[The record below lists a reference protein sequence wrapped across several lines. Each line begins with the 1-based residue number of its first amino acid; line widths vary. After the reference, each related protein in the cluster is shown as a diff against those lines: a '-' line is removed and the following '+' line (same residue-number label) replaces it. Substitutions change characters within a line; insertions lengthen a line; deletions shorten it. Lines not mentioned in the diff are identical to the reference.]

1 MARDAALRL
10 AKEPDVGHVSDSVI
24 AQRLGISRKTVLAWR
39 KREGIRAY
47 DDPAAGAPRGP
58 KVEPPASHP
67 ARGARPGL
75 PGDEAAI
82 PKAARAAT
90 PADGMA
96 GSDATPR
103 AKASRLES
111 FAHLLGRLPDREVAL
126 QAGVSPE
133 NVRMYRQRR
142 GIVAEWREGEGPPTR
157 VELALAKVEAELGR
171 LPDVVIAARA
181 GVSRS
186 AVTQY
191 RARHGIAA
199 GRKEPDPA
207 VQTAAARPEPVGFEV
222 TVRSPSGDET
232 LTVLAADASSAALSA
247 ARFGEVQQLRRIGR
261 VV

>member
-1 MARDAALRL
+1 MARDAAIRL

-39 KREGIRAY
+39 KREGIRAF
-47 DDPAAGAPRGP
+47 DDPVVGPSAGAKP
-58 KVEPPASHP
+58 VEPAGVGPEVHS
-67 ARGARPGL
+67 
-75 PGDEAAI
+75 
-82 PKAARAAT
+82 AT
-90 PADGMA
+90 P
-96 GSDATPR
+96 GSSGAAPPQDAAAAPR

-157 VELALAKVEAELGR
+157 VELALAKVEADLGR
-171 LPDVVIAARA
+171 LPDVVIAARV

>member
-1 MARDAALRL
+1 MARDAAIRL
-10 AKEPDVGHVSDSVI
+10 AKEPDVGRVSDSVI

-39 KREGIRAY
+39 KREGIRAF
-47 DDPAAGAPRGP
+47 DDPVVGPSAGAKP
-58 KVEPPASHP
+58 VEPPGVGPEVRSATPGSSGAAP
-67 ARGARPGL
+67 AQ
-75 PGDEAAI
+75 DAA
-82 PKAARAAT
+82 AAR
-90 PADGMA
+90 
-96 GSDATPR
+96 R

-157 VELALAKVEAELGR
+157 VELALAKVEADLGR
-171 LPDVVIAARA
+171 LPDVVIAARV

-207 VQTAAARPEPVGFEV
+207 VQTAAARLEPVGFEV